1 MPATDPPD
9 SVHTDNRP
17 LKFFVKMKAFGA
29 CDEENKTVYE
39 LGGIR
44 TRLIADA
51 DAPLELVVGIL
62 SRWQEYWKYSSLEAA
77 QTDLKR
83 LKTWIESVE
92 IVDGDAETNEESEP

>member
-9 SVHTDNRP
+9 SVHTDRRP
-17 LKFFVKMKAFGA
+17 LKFFVKLKAFGV
-29 CDEENKTVYE
+29 CDENDQTVYE
-39 LGGIR
+39 MGGIR

-51 DAPLELVVGIL
+51 DAPLEMVVAML
-62 SRWQEYWKYSSLEAA
+62 SRFQEFWKYSSLEAA

-92 IVDGDAETNEESEP
+92 IVDCDAETNDESEP